1 MDLLMD
7 FELDAALT
15 PRVEQVTREPNAQAR
30 LRERIDRPAY
40 KACGRPV
47 LRAAASQCEAQCG
60 VAKGALPAA
69 KGDAFHFLAQ
79 MDPRTWNSG
88 FTR

>member
-40 KACGRPV
+40 KACGR
-47 LRAAASQCEAQCG
+47 RSY
-60 VAKGALPAA
+60 
-69 KGDAFHFLAQ
+69 
-79 MDPRTWNSG
+79 TSG
-88 FTR
+88 LN